1 MPIAPSPIQ
10 STCPQ
15 CGWSTVTHN
24 RSDAMMF
31 KPPSVCARCGHD
43 DLKVEK
49 LDWLDQVKQALFP
62 KR

>member
-10 STCPQ
+10 STCPK

-31 KPPSVCARCGHD
+31 KPPSVCGRCGAGG
-43 DLKVEK
+43 LKEEK
-49 LDWLDQVKQALFP
+49 LGWAESLLNMFKN
-62 KR
+62 K